1 MTVPVTP
8 VTIVLFSHRGHREK
22 MFYRFT
28 DRARKVMTLAYNEVK
43 INKSP
48 YVDTEHML
56 LGLLEEGTG
65 VGILALKKCGI
76 HLDALQ
82 IELKQKLKSKIYTA
96 HKDTCL
102 KRNFINIF
110 RNMLSRYIATS
121 LKGKEIINKSI
132 SVSKKLN
139 HNYVGTEHLLL
150 TLIIIDSPVSQILR
164 DKGLSYEKL
173 VETILI
179 VLGEKKEPEKK
190 D

>member
-1 MTVPVTP
+1 MA
-8 VTIVLFSHRGHREK
+8 F
-22 MFYRFT
+22 
-28 DRARKVMTLAYNEVK
+28 ACNEVK
-43 INKSP
+43 INNSP

-65 VGILALKKCGI
+65 VGIFALKKYGI
-76 HLDALQ
+76 NLEALQ
-82 IELKQKLKSKIYTA
+82 SKLKQKLKSKTYTT

-110 RNMLSRYIATS
+110 RNLLFRYKAQG
-121 LKGKEIINKSI
+121 LKSKEIINKSI

-150 TLIIIDSPVSQILR
+150 ALIIIDSPVSQILR

-179 VLGEKKEPEKK
+179 ALGEKKGTLKNSSEDKK
-190 D
+190 K